1 MKNGYKILWTDNAL
15 KELEKTIEYL
25 EENWTEKELRNLAL
39 QLEET
44 LMLVSRNP
52 NLFQVSDIKKEIRR
66 VVILSHTTLYYR
78 IGDTQIEII
87 SFFSNRQSPKKRK
100 LK

>member
-15 KELEKTIEYL
+15 KELENTIEYL
-25 EENWTEKELRNLAL
+25 EENWSDRELQNLASK
-39 QLEET
+39 LEET
-44 LMLVSRNP
+44 LGYISKNP
-52 NLFQVSDIKKEIRR
+52 SIFQSSDVKKEIRR
-66 VVILSHTTLYYR
+66 VVILAHNTLYYR
-78 IGDTQIEII
+78 INNDQIEIL